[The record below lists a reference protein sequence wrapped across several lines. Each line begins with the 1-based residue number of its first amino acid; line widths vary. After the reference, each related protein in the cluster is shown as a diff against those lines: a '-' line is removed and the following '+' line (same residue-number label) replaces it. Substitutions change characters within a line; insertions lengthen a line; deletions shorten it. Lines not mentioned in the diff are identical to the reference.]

1 MHQPIWLNYPCKLAH
16 ILEYIQ
22 VGSLSLRQLSNG
34 MSAPKILNKIVYLS
48 YFIME
53 RCCFSLKNVDPI
65 INTKIHLCFIMY
77 ICSSQLFRIMLI
89 NFIILVFYYILF
101 RIYINDIQHPTS
113 LHLLSYADDTTIYA
127 DSNADILY
135 AETNKQLIKLD
146 YWFRANKLSLNAK
159 KTNYSIFSSTK
170 FTQETNRTLTLNNT
184 TINREHSI
192 RLLGLN
198 IDQQLTWNTNINKL
212 KSKTSSSIFIINRVK
227 KQLPHEA
234 FKSIYLTLIHSHCIY
249 GITAWGNST
258 TTKNYTFIHSK
269 VSASHTDPLF
279 KQENVL
285 KFHDIYTVVTALY
298 VHDLLA
304 NKLPSSFDN
313 YFPMANHYTSI

>member
-1 MHQPIWLNYPCKLAH
+1 MSQHFNFYGIRGITNNSFHSYLTQIKQYTKLHNYTNQPVKISHVEQVPQGS
-16 ILEYIQ
+16 IL
-22 VGSLSLRQLSNG
+22 G
-34 MSAPKILNKIVYLS
+34 P
-48 YFIME
+48 
-53 RCCFSLKNVDPI
+53 
-65 INTKIHLCFIMY
+65 
-77 ICSSQLFRIMLI
+77 
-89 NFIILVFYYILF
+89 ILF

-146 YWFRANKLSLNAK
+146 DWFRANKLSLNAK

-170 FTQETNRTLTLNNT
+170 CTQETNRTLTLNNT

-198 IDQQLTWNTNINKL
+198 IDQQLTWNTYRNKL

-234 FKSIYLTLIHSHCIY
+234 LKFIYLTLIHSHCIY
-249 GITAWGNST
+249 GITAWENST
-258 TTKNYTFIHSK
+258 TTKNYTFIHS
-269 VSASHTDPLF
+269 
-279 KQENVL
+279 
-285 KFHDIYTVVTALY
+285 
-298 VHDLLA
+298 
-304 NKLPSSFDN
+304 
-313 YFPMANHYTSI
+313 